1 MPTVEGSQEVRG
13 VQGPSPSP
21 TNSSASWGPQTT
33 TVRVRCARCSGVRR
47 WESVGR
53 CEELQAPPKAIT
65 PFDRSVIRSAGSRQG
80 PRRRRFGLNPPH
92 LMCLPDHVLGSTRGR
107 VDHEGVTK
115 VSSTNSLTSF
125 RYYHRTV
132 GNEKQFETE
141 SVVCGGRG
149 RKETDVSE
157 VIEEKTK
164 EGWRLHSSEK
174 LANGRTRLTFRRPLV
189 R

>member
-1 MPTVEGSQEVRG
+1 
-13 VQGPSPSP
+13 
-21 TNSSASWGPQTT
+21 
-33 TVRVRCARCSGVRR
+33 
-47 WESVGR
+47 
-53 CEELQAPPKAIT
+53 
-65 PFDRSVIRSAGSRQG
+65 
-80 PRRRRFGLNPPH
+80 
-92 LMCLPDHVLGSTRGR
+92 MCLPDHVLGSTRGR